1 MSVAQ
6 PTLPPSP
13 EASPADGNARSPWS
27 RPLLSQ
33 LSSWGRY
40 LARPV
45 ELIRT
50 YNLADLQADVLAG
63 LTVAIVALPQ
73 AMVFAL
79 IAELPAEVGLYA
91 LIVAAV
97 VGALW
102 GSSAHLQTG
111 PTNTTSLLVL
121 SVLIE
126 VAVPGTPE
134 YAIAAGVMAL
144 IVGVTRLIAG
154 LARLGVLVNF
164 VSEAVVV
171 GFTAGAGTLILI
183 NQLRHLLRLP
193 VASQPNLWR
202 TLPAIASHLD
212 ETHLYST
219 LIGIGTIALVLILR
233 RIDRRLP
240 APLLAMAASG
250 VVVALFGLDAGG
262 VAVVGELPRGFPP
275 LVSLP
280 VLDLNLIGRLATGSV
295 AVAAIGLVEA
305 TSIAR
310 SIASQTGQRLD
321 SNQEFVGQGLANI
334 ATAFFSGYACSG
346 SFSRTAVNYEAGA
359 RTGLANVFMSAFVLV
374 AMILLAPLAAFVPL
388 SALAGVVI
396 LTAIGLV
403 NYPMISRI
411 WQSRHND
418 RLIMVAT
425 VLATLALPLQFAVLS
440 GIGLSL
446 LSYLIRTTTPRVRTV
461 LPEEDFA
468 HFGYQ
473 PNKPLC
479 PQLAVIEVLGDLYFG
494 AVNHVEEYILGHL
507 ARHPAQRYLL
517 LRMRGVGQC
526 DISGIHA
533 LENIVR
539 TYRDRG
545 GDVYMTRVR
554 EPVLAL
560 MTASSFYTF
569 LGADHYLAPGEA
581 IGYLFYHV
589 IDPAVCI
596 YECPVRAW
604 QECQNL
610 PKQRYPEEVR
620 LEAGVSAEQV
630 PTVTALA
637 LWQELR
643 SGSPPEV
650 IDVREPREF
659 EGGHVAQ
666 ATSMP
671 LPVLLNHLDRIAR
684 DQPVVLVCRGGRR
697 STRAAAYLRRQ
708 GYDQVRVLE
717 GGMIAWEN
725 AHLLAA
731 VERFGG

>member
-13 EASPADGNARSPWS
+13 DAPPAGEDTRLPWL

-33 LSSWGRY
+33 VGTWGRY

-45 ELIRT
+45 NLIRT
-50 YNLADLQADVLAG
+50 YKLADLQADLLAG

-102 GSSAHLQTG
+102 GSSAQLQTG

-121 SVLIE
+121 AVLLD
-126 VAVPGTPE
+126 VAAPGTPE

-144 IVGVTRLIAG
+144 IVGVTRLLAG

-164 VSEAVVV
+164 VSDAVIV
-171 GFTAGAGTLILI
+171 GFTAGAGALILV

-193 VASQPNLWR
+193 VASQPNLWQ
-202 TLPAIASHLD
+202 TLPAIASQLD
-212 ETHLYST
+212 ETHLYSA
-219 LIGIGTIALVLILR
+219 LIGIGTIALIVALR
-233 RIDRRLP
+233 RVDRRLP

-250 VVVALFGLDAGG
+250 LVVALFGLDVRG

-280 VLDLNLIGRLATGSV
+280 VLDLDLIERLATGSI

-321 SNQEFVGQGLANI
+321 SNQEFIGQGLANI

-359 RTGLANVFMSAFVLV
+359 RTGLSNVFMSAFVLV
-374 AMILLAPLAAFVPL
+374 AMILLAPLAAYVPL

-403 NYPMISRI
+403 NYRMIARI

-425 VLATLALPLQFAVLS
+425 LLATLALPLEFAVLS

-446 LSYLIRTTTPRVRTV
+446 LSYLIRTTAPRVRTV

-468 HFGYQ
+468 HFAHQ
-473 PNKPLC
+473 PDKPLC
-479 PQLAVIEVLGDLYFG
+479 PQLTVIEILGDLYFG
-494 AVNHVEEYILGHL
+494 AVSHVEEYILDHL

-539 TYRDRG
+539 AYRDRG
-545 GDVYMTRVR
+545 GDVYMVRVR
-554 EPVLAL
+554 QPVMAL
-560 MTASSFYTF
+560 MRTSSFYAF
-569 LGADHYLAPGEA
+569 LGADHYLTPGEA

-604 QECQNL
+604 RECQNL

-620 LEAGVSAEQV
+620 LEVGIGSEQV
-630 PTVTALA
+630 PTITAPA

-643 SGSPPEV
+643 SASPPQV

-659 EGGHVAQ
+659 EGGHVPQ
-666 ATSMP
+666 ATSIP
-671 LPVLLNHLDRIAR
+671 LPVLLNHLDRIPR
-684 DQPVVLVCRGGRR
+684 DRPVVLVCRGGRR
-697 STRAAAYLRRQ
+697 STRAAAYLQRQ